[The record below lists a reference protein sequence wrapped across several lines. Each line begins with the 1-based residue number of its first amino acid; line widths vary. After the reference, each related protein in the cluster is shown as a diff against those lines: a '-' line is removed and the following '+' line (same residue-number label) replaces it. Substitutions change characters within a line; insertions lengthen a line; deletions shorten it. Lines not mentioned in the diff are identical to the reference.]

1 MTNNLTPVT
10 PIVMTPVDSSQIH
23 SIGHDAAS
31 NTLAI
36 RFKSYKGEPSSL
48 YHYDNFTADDFA
60 AFKDAE
66 SIGRHFGQNIKNATE
81 KHPFQKVD
89 KIDETI
95 AARPIGTKTL
105 RFEGGSDD
113 TFGEYGV
120 SNDAYDNCA
129 SGKPIEW
136 VVTSPSSPGV
146 GLVVTGQHCP
156 GESGSW
162 LIGIAS
168 YDPDFNDSAMP
179 AWPARFVPDLRR
191 ASGQLNPVLE
201 IDVPAD
207 CVLRCLQ
214 RDGVEA

>member
-1 MTNNLTPVT
+1 MTNNQIALTPVE
-10 PIVMTPVDSSQIH
+10 SSQIH

-36 RFKSYKGEPSSL
+36 RFKNSKGEPGSL

-60 AFKDAE
+60 AFQGAE
-66 SIGRHFGQNIKNATE
+66 SIGSHFGKHIKNAAT
-81 KHPFQKVD
+81 KYPFE
-89 KIDETI
+89 KIDETAN
-95 AARPIGTKTL
+95 AAPVGTTTL
-105 RFEGGSDD
+105 RFEGNSDD
-113 TFGEYGV
+113 TFGEYAAT
-120 SNDAYDNCA
+120 NDDYDNCA

-162 LIGIAS
+162 LVGIAS
-168 YDPDFNDSAMP
+168 YDPEFNDNAMP
-179 AWPARFVPDLRR
+179 AWPARFVPDQRR
-191 ASGQLNPVLE
+191 AAGQRNPVLE
-201 IDVPAD
+201 VDVPAD
-207 CVLRCLQ
+207 FILICLQ